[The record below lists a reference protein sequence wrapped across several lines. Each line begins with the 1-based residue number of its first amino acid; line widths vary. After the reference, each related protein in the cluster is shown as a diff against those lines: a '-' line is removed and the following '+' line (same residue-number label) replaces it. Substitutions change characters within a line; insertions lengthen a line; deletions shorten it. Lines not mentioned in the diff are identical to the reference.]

1 MYLLHKIGLF
11 AVSSN
16 YNLTYMLKIIYKSIL
31 LILLLATGTA
41 HAQETLQ
48 QQPGQR
54 PKIGLAL
61 SGGGAKGLAHIGL
74 LMAIDSAGIK
84 VDYVTGTSM
93 GSVAGGLYAAGY
105 SGDSIMKLARKL
117 DWITLLSND
126 PPLNSFRLR
135 EREDLGKYI
144 ELPLDRGKLALKR
157 GFIESN
163 ELWMALSELFYPYY
177 EITDFNDFDKSFR
190 CIATDVATGEMV
202 VLSKGNVVN
211 AIRASMAIPSVFTPV
226 EIDGKVLIDGGLARN
241 FPVADAKQ
249 MGADIVIGSDVS
261 GKLESIEEVNS
272 PLDIISRLPFYNA
285 SSDLK
290 EQRKLTDIYV
300 DYPLDGYGTSSFAS
314 AADIIM
320 IGMEKGR
327 QLYPVLKRL
336 KDSLDIIY
344 GKQEFETRQLPPEP
358 VLLSGVEIRG
368 LKDNEVPLLMELL
381 KLPTGNRYTVDDITA
396 AIRRAFATRL
406 FRKLKYSLQPTG
418 NRSAKII
425 YDVEKRPT
433 TFAQFGFHYNTTTG
447 IAIKTGLVKKGFL
460 NPFSSA
466 SLMFSIGENPR
477 GEATMAYYMSKSRKF
492 LIQARVNFEI
502 IDITTYSA
510 DFSEAGLYNQASQN
524 CDLQL
529 LWQPEHNWSAG
540 IGTTVSNIYYDP
552 KITSRAQLEGGAIYL
567 NTYLLLQYNDLNK
580 PLYPTQGS
588 RVFFKGGVV
597 YNQVAD
603 FNLYYDDQVIATED
617 SEVFSFRPYTQ
628 IRLNYEQY
636 FPAWD
641 NAFLV
646 QLQTGM
652 NFNYKQAMI
661 NDFVV
666 GGLNNV
672 IRNQVTFAGLP
683 EASIYTSSVVSVQ
696 AGYQHELF
704 SNLFLTGKVNML
716 WYDFIHNN
724 FVLNNTTR
732 HGLGSSL
739 TLGYRTFLG
748 PIEAS
753 LMYSDMNHQVLPYF
767 NIGYIL
773 II

>member
-1 MYLLHKIGLF
+1 
-11 AVSSN
+11 
-16 YNLTYMLKIIYKSIL
+16 MLKILNKSI
-31 LILLLATGTA
+31 LILLLLVNIVTY
-41 HAQETLQ
+41 AQQDSL
-48 QQPGQR
+48 PKAKQR

-74 LMAIDSAGIK
+74 LKAIDSAGIK
-84 VDYVTGTSM
+84 IDYVTGTSM
-93 GSVAGGLYAAGY
+93 GSIAGGLYAAGY
-105 SGDSIMKLARKL
+105 SGDSIMKLAKRL
-117 DWITLLSND
+117 DWLTLLSND
-126 PPLNSFRLR
+126 PPLNSFKLR
-135 EREDLGKYI
+135 EREDLGRYI

-177 EITDFNDFDKSFR
+177 EITDFNNFDKHFR

-202 VLSKGNVVN
+202 VLDKGNIVN

-226 EIDGKVLIDGGLARN
+226 EIDGRVLIDGGLARN

-261 GKLESIEEVNS
+261 GKLESMEEVNS

-285 SSDLK
+285 VSDLQ
-290 EQRKLTDIYV
+290 EQRRLTDIYV

-314 AADIIM
+314 AAEIIA
-320 IGMEKGR
+320 IGMKKGR
-327 QLYPVLKRL
+327 ELYPVLKRL
-336 KDSLDIIY
+336 KDSLDTIY
-344 GKQEFETRQLPPEP
+344 GKEEFETRQLAPQP
-358 VLLSGVEIRG
+358 VLLSAYDVRG
-368 LKDNEVPLLMELL
+368 LETNKIPLLMELL
-381 KLPTGNRYTVDDITA
+381 KLPMGRYYTVQDISA
-396 AIRRAFATRL
+396 AVNRAFSTRL
-406 FRKLKYSLQPTG
+406 FRKVKYSLQPTG
-418 NRSAKII
+418 NRSARII
-425 YDVEKRPT
+425 FEVEKRPT

-447 IAIKTGLVKKGFL
+447 IAIKTGIVKKGFL

-466 SLMFSIGENPR
+466 SLMLSIGENPR
-477 GEATMAYYMSKSRKF
+477 GEANVAYYMSKSRKF
-492 LIQARVNFEI
+492 LLQARANFEI
-502 IDITTYSA
+502 IDITTYSD
-510 DFSEAGLYNQASQN
+510 DFSESGLYNQASQN

-540 IGTTVSNIYYDP
+540 IGTTISNIYYDP
-552 KITSRAQLEGGAIYL
+552 KITSRAQVKGGAIYL
-567 NTYLLLQYNDLNK
+567 NTYLLLQYNTLNK
-580 PLYPTQGS
+580 PLYPTKGTKLY
-588 RVFFKGGVV
+588 FKGGLI
-597 YNQVAD
+597 YNQIAD
-603 FNLYYDDQVIATED
+603 FDLYYDGQVIANQD
-617 SEVFSFRPYTQ
+617 SEPFSFRPYTQ
-628 IRLNYEQY
+628 VRLNYEQY
-636 FPAWD
+636 FPVWD

-683 EASIYTSSVVSVQ
+683 EASIYTASVVSAQ

-704 SNLFLTGKVNML
+704 SNLFLTGKVNAL
-716 WYDFIHNN
+716 WYDFIDNN
-724 FVLNNTTR
+724 FLLNSRIR
-732 HGLGSSL
+732 HGLGGSL

-773 II
+773 TI